1 MPYPPYFTETHD
13 QFRTMVR
20 RFVAREITPHVKA
33 WEDAGEFPLA
43 ILRRM
48 GDLGLLGVH
57 YPVEVGGQGGDYFM
71 AVILAEELARSGA
84 GGFPMAVAVQTD
96 MATPPIWKFGT
107 PEQIERYLKPAL
119 KGIKLAC
126 LGITE
131 PNHGSDVASLETR
144 AIRDG
149 DEWIIR
155 GSKVFITNGPR
166 ADFMTLVARTGNAP
180 GYQGLSLF
188 LLDLDRPGV
197 RVVKRLN
204 KVGMRSSDTA
214 LFYFDDVRVPAN
226 SLLGE
231 EGRGFYHIMWEL
243 EGERLIAAAG
253 AVGSAQYAWEIARD
267 YARERTLFGRHL
279 GEFQTV
285 AHLLAQMATEIEAV
299 RQLTYAVAWRFAH
312 GEVTTQDIAM
322 AKLATAQ
329 TANWVIDR
337 TIQILGGHG
346 YISDWPLERMW
357 RDIRLNR
364 IGGGTDE
371 VMKEIITTTMGLRNI
386 QPQSG
391 GVS

>member
-13 QFRTMVR
+13 QFRAMVR
-20 RFVAREITPHVKA
+20 RFVAMEITPYVRQ
-33 WEDAGEFPLA
+33 WEEAGEFPLA

-48 GDLGLLGVH
+48 GELGLLGVH

-71 AVILAEELARSGA
+71 AVVLAEELSRCGA
-84 GGFPMAVAVQTD
+84 GGFPMAVMVQTD
-96 MATPPIWKFGT
+96 MATPPIGKFGT
-107 PEQIERYLKPAL
+107 PAQIEHYLKPAL
-119 KGIKLAC
+119 SGAKLAC

-131 PNHGSDVASLETR
+131 PNHGSDVASIETH

-149 DEWIIR
+149 DEWVIH

-166 ADFMTLVARTGNAP
+166 ADFMTLVARTGDAP

-188 LLDLDRPGV
+188 LLDLDLPGV
-197 RVVKRLN
+197 RVMKRLN

-214 LFYFDDVRVPAN
+214 LFFFDEVRIPADR
-226 SLLGE
+226 LLGN
-231 EGRGFYHIMWEL
+231 EGQGFYHIIWEL
-243 EGERLIAAAG
+243 QGERLIAAAG

-267 YARERTLFGRHL
+267 YAKQRSAFGRRL
-279 GEFQTV
+279 SDFQTI
-285 AHLLAQMATEIEAV
+285 AHLLAEMATEIEAV
-299 RQLTYAVAWRFAH
+299 RQLTYAVAWRFAQ
-312 GEVTTQDIAM
+312 GEVPAQEIAM

-337 TIQILGGHG
+337 AIQILGGHG
-346 YISDWPLERMW
+346 YVSDWPLERMW

-371 VMKEIITTTMGLRNI
+371 IMKEIIAATMGLRTE
-386 QPQSG
+386 
-391 GVS
+391 